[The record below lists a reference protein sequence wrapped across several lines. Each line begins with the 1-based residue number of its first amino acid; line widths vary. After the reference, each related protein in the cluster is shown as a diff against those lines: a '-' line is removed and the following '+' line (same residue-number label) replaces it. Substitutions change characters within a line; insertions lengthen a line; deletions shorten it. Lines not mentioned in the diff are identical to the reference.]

1 MDDIVVIGAGQ
12 AGASLVAKLRKDG
25 FAGKIT
31 LIGEEPVVPYQRPPL
46 SKAYLLGDMALERLF
61 LRPESFYAENDIDLL
76 LSAPVDAIDRAGKVV
91 IAGGRKIPYDQL
103 ALTTGSVPRRLPGAI
118 GGDLQGVHVVR
129 TLADVDRMAPA
140 VVEGARALIV
150 GGGYIGLEAAAV
162 CAKRGVK
169 VTLVE
174 MSERILQRVAAPET
188 SDYFRALHTGHGVDI
203 REGIGL
209 ERLLG
214 DEGRVTGAVLVD
226 GSELAV
232 DFVVVGVGITPATA
246 LAEAAGLEIENGIK
260 LDARGRTSDPQIW
273 AAGDCASFPHDGGRL
288 RLESVPNAIDMA
300 ECVAGNMLG
309 GTTDYV
315 PKPWF
320 WSDQYDVKLQ
330 IAGLNSGYDRI
341 VSRRGEGAS
350 ASFWYF
356 KGDQLLAVDAM
367 NDPRAYMVGKRLIDA
382 GKTADP
388 DRVGDP
394 AVDLKALMRA

>member
-1 MDDIVVIGAGQ
+1 MGDIVVIGAGQ

-61 LRPESFYAENDIDLL
+61 LRPESFYAENDIELL
-76 LSAPVDAIDRAGKVV
+76 LNAPVDAIDRAGKVV
-91 IAGGRKIPYDQL
+91 IAGGGKIPYDQL

-162 CAKRGVK
+162 CARRGVT

-188 SDYFRALHTGHGVDI
+188 SDYFRTLHTGHGVDI

-214 DEGRVTGAVLVD
+214 EDGRVTGAVLAD
-226 GSELAV
+226 GSTLEV

-246 LAEAAGLEIENGIK
+246 LAETAGLEIENGIK
-260 LDARGRTSDPQIW
+260 VDARGRTSDPEIW
-273 AAGDCASFPHDGGRL
+273 AAGDCASFPHEGGRL

-309 GTTDYV
+309 GATDYL

-330 IAGLNSGYDRI
+330 IAGLNRGYDRI
-341 VSRRGEGAS
+341 ISRPGEGQS